1 MHLLRLCC
9 LLAALAAPGFV
20 VAQPAADPSLPRASV
35 HPALHLAG
43 DSTMA
48 DKPLEPPNPERGWG
62 QLLRER
68 LREPARLVNHAMNGR
83 STRSFRDEGRW
94 DHLLSQ
100 LAAGDVVLI
109 QFGHNDA
116 RLDDPKRF
124 ADEATYAENLRR
136 FVREVRERQATPLLA
151 TPVVRRKFD
160 ARGQLVETHAGYPD
174 AMRRVAQQEGVPLVD
189 LQRASRAFVQRV
201 GDEASRALYQWLPAG
216 AWARFPDGRR
226 DDTHF
231 SEAGARAMAGLA
243 EQEVRALG
251 LPLASWFKPMPAFDA
266 ATFRSKG
273 WAVAA
278 RGGAGG
284 RVLRV
289 TTLAASGPGSLA
301 AALDTPGRR
310 IVVFE
315 VGGVIDLA
323 GRSLKIHHPH
333 LTLAGQ
339 TAPSPGIT
347 LVRGELQVAAPD
359 VIVQHLRFRPGEYGR
374 PKRGGG
380 DHDGLATEAGAHDVI
395 VDHCS
400 FAWATD
406 ENLSVSGPRFAGADA
421 DEWRHYTSHHIT
433 YSHNLIAEG
442 LSSSVHEKGE
452 HSKGSLIHDNATG
465 ILLLGNVYV
474 SNRQRNALFKG
485 GARGA
490 MVNNLIFNPGNR
502 AVHYNLLA
510 SEWTGHA
517 FETGQLS
524 LVGNLLLHGP
534 DTPEGTPL
542 FALGGDGD
550 LALAL
555 QDNLALDRHGR
566 PAPLLGRY
574 GSGAARLVPVAEL
587 ALPADVQ
594 PLPATRVRDELPLA
608 VGARPWDRDAIDARL
623 LEDLKRGIGRIV
635 DAEEETGQELPAAAP
650 PTRRAF
656 VEDEWNLDD
665 MSPKAGWA
673 ALAARP

>member
-9 LLAALAAPGFV
+9 LLAALAAPAFAI
-20 VAQPAADPSLPRASV
+20 AQPAADPSLPRASAR
-35 HPALHLAG
+35 PALHLAG

-48 DKPLEPPNPERGWG
+48 DKPLDPPNPERGWG

-100 LAAGDVVLI
+100 LAAGDTVLI

-124 ADEATYAENLRR
+124 SDEATYAENLRR

-151 TPVVRRKFD
+151 TPIVRRKFD
-160 ARGQLVETHAGYPD
+160 ARGLLVDTHAGYPD
-174 AMRRVAQQEGVPLVD
+174 AMRRVAREEGVPLLD
-189 LQRASRAFVQRV
+189 LQRASRAYVQRV
-201 GDEASRALYQWLPAG
+201 GDEASRALYQWLPPG

-231 SEAGARAMAGLA
+231 SEAGARAIAALA
-243 EQEVRALG
+243 EQEMRALG
-251 LPLASWFKPMPAFDA
+251 LPIAAWFKPMPAFDA
-266 ATFRSKG
+266 ATFKSKG
-273 WAVAA
+273 WAAA

-284 RVLRV
+284 QVLRV
-289 TTLAASGPGSLA
+289 TTLAASGPGSLK

-323 GRSLKIHHPH
+323 GQSLKITQPH
-333 LTLAGQ
+333 LTIAGQ

-347 LVRGELQVAAPD
+347 LVRGELQVATND
-359 VIVQHLRFRPGEYGR
+359 VIVQHLRLRPGEYGR

-380 DHDGLATEAGAHDVI
+380 DHDGLSTDAGAYDVI

-406 ENLSVSGPRFAGADA
+406 ENLSVGGPRFAGSDP
-421 DEWRHYTSHHIT
+421 DEWRHYTSHRIT
-433 YSHNLIAEG
+433 FSHNLVAEG

-452 HSKGSLIHDNATG
+452 HSKGSLVHDNASG
-465 ILLLGNVYV
+465 VLLLGNVYV

-485 GARGA
+485 GARAA
-490 MVNNLIFNPGNR
+490 MVNNLIFNPGDR

-510 SEWTGHA
+510 SEWSGHG
-517 FETGQLS
+517 FERGQLA
-524 LVGNLLLHGP
+524 LVGNVLLHGP

-550 LALAL
+550 LMLAL

-574 GSGAARLVPVAEL
+574 GSGAARLVPASEL
-587 ALPADVQ
+587 GLPGDVR
-594 PLPATRVRDELPLA
+594 PLPAERVREELPAA
-608 VGARPWDRDAIDARL
+608 VGARPWDRDAIDTRL
-623 LEDLKRGIGRIV
+623 IDQLVRGVGRIV
-635 DAEEETGQELPAAAP
+635 DAEEETGQRLPVPAA
-650 PTRRAF
+650 PTRRRF
-656 VEDEWNLDD
+656 VEDEWNMDD
-665 MSPKAGWA
+665 VSPKAGWA
-673 ALAARP
+673 ALSARP